1 MWTKANAHGVAV
13 LRISYCDTSEGYTQ
27 YLRRPPSPPPDRLA
41 LVTVT
46 IKGTLYVIVD
56 ICLRMLQPAELY
68 KAQGFPGDYIIS
80 HGVDGKPFT
89 KTQQVHMCGNS
100 VSPPPMAAL
109 ARANDPWRIAQA
121 MAA

>member
-1 MWTKANAHGVAV
+1 MRRMSRSSGSATATPAIRLHAV
-13 LRISYCDTSEGYTQ
+13 PAPTTITTL
-27 YLRRPPSPPPDRLA
+27 DRLE
-41 LVTVT
+41 LVTVS
-46 IKGTLYVIVD
+46 IKGTPYVIVD

-80 HGVDGKPFT
+80 HGADGKPFT

-109 ARANDPWRIAQA
+109 ARANDPWRLSVERSIAA
-121 MAA
+121 

>member
-1 MWTKANAHGVAV
+1 MRRVSRSSESATATPAIRLHAV
-13 LRISYCDTSEGYTQ
+13 PAPTTITT
-27 YLRRPPSPPPDRLA
+27 PDRLA

-46 IKGTLYVIVD
+46 IKGTPYVIVD

-80 HGVDGKPFT
+80 HGADGKPFT

-109 ARANDPWRIAQA
+109 ARANDPWRVVAIHSE
-121 MAA
+121 AA

>member
-1 MWTKANAHGVAV
+1 MPNQFASARMIYARVPAPTITT
-13 LRISYCDTSEGYTQ
+13 RDC
-27 YLRRPPSPPPDRLA
+27 LA
-41 LVTVT
+41 LVAVT
-46 IKGTLYVIVD
+46 IKGTPYVIVD

-80 HGVDGKPFT
+80 HGADGKPFT

-109 ARANDPWRIAQA
+109 ARVNEPWRAVKQQV
-121 MAA
+121 AA